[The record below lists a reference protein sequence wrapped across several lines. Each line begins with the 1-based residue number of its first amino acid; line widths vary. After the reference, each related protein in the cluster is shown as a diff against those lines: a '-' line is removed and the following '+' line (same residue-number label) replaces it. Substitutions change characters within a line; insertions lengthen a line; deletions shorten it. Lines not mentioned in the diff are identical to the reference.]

1 MYTYIYVCVREREKS
16 LGRQSVDINGG
27 PAHPHTH
34 THTQRVLKFLPKLC
48 GNTSKYVRTLWEL
61 MDHLSVF
68 PTSR

>member
-27 PAHPHTH
+27 PAHPH